1 MRYPYTA
8 FICIAASLVL
18 CSRAVAAD
26 PSVVIP
32 IQLAQQ
38 PSAQGNAQATKP
50 APGFIPLQPAQTQIQ
65 LSNELKTLQGVE
77 RIEQR
82 LAAIE
87 AILKGL
93 VGKVDL
99 LAESTRAAHEQQRV
113 LSERIQAQT
122 ETHHEF
128 PSEQRWGLVYGGHAV
143 LDRETG
149 LVWRR
154 GVVSRPNGLAWADAL
169 EACRNN
175 RTGGRGGWRLPSAEE
190 FLSLYPI
197 DSVAPFG
204 NVVRKDDPGN
214 PFVYWTNSF
223 VEFSSNQSA
232 YSVSITMNGA
242 LNLQRG
248 GLSNSAGYFCV
259 RSNGAREP

>member
-1 MRYPYTA
+1 MRYPHMA
-8 FICIAASLVL
+8 LISIVLSLFVPCL
-18 CSRAVAAD
+18 SFAAD
-26 PSVVIP
+26 PPGVAP
-32 IQLAQQ
+32 LQLAQL
-38 PSAQGNAQATKP
+38 PSAQGNSQTTKP
-50 APGFIPLQPAQTQIQ
+50 VPGVVPLQPAPTQIQ

-87 AILKGL
+87 AILKSL
-93 VGKVDL
+93 VGKVDI
-99 LAESTRAAHEQQRV
+99 LAESTRTAQEQQRV
-113 LSERIQAQT
+113 LIERIQAQT
-122 ETHHEF
+122 ETHREY
-128 PSEQRWGLVYGGHAV
+128 PPAQRWGLVYGGHAV

-154 GVVSRPNGLAWADAL
+154 SVVSSPSGLAWVGAL
-169 EACRNN
+169 EACRND

-197 DSVAPFG
+197 DPVAPFT
-204 NVVRKDDPGN
+204 NVVKKDDPGN

-223 VEFSSNQSA
+223 VEFSSNQDA
-232 YSVSITMNGA
+232 FYFSINTNGA

-248 GLSNSAGYFCV
+248 GLSNRAGYFCV

>member
-1 MRYPYTA
+1 MRYLHT
-8 FICIAASLVL
+8 ILIGIAASLAIGSL
-18 CSRAVAAD
+18 ALAAD
-26 PSVVIP
+26 PSTITPV
-32 IQLAQQ
+32 QLAQL
-38 PSAQGNAQATKP
+38 PSAQGNTQATKP
-50 APGFIPLQPAQTQIQ
+50 APGVMPLQPVQTQIQ

-93 VGKVDL
+93 VGKVDI
-99 LAESTRAAHEQQRV
+99 LAESTRVAHEQQRV

-122 ETHHEF
+122 ETHHEY

-154 GVVSRPNGLAWADAL
+154 GVVSIPNGLAWAGAL
-169 EACRNN
+169 EACRND
-175 RTGGRGGWRLPSAEE
+175 RTGGRGGWRLPSVEE

-197 DSVAPFG
+197 DPVAPFG
-204 NVVRKDDPGN
+204 NVVKKDDPGN
-214 PFVYWTNSF
+214 PFVYWTDSL
-223 VEFSSNQSA
+223 VEFSSIQSA
-232 YSVSITMNGA
+232 YYVSIAKNGA